1 MVEDDGLLEID
12 GEVKQ
17 PLDDEEGPLDGADEG
32 GREGEVVDLV
42 VKDLC
47 GRAASLR
54 ASATLSRRPP
64 AWQSRLRGL

>member
-1 MVEDDGLLEID
+1 MARDEAALLEID
-12 GEVKQ
+12 GELEQ
-17 PLDDEEGPLDGADEG
+17 PLDHALDDKEEPLDGADEG

-54 ASATLSRRPP
+54 QR
-64 AWQSRLRGL
+64 

>member
-54 ASATLSRRPP
+54 QR
-64 AWQSRLRGL
+64 

>member
-32 GREGEVVDLV
+32 GREGEVVDTGFPLICQV
-42 VKDLC
+42 VNS
-47 GRAASLR
+47 GR
-54 ASATLSRRPP
+54 
-64 AWQSRLRGL
+64 